1 MFQSLK
7 FGALLA
13 IFLSQTTYQ
22 DLDVFLEHEC
32 PHWFQ
37 FLYNKRHCIPKDIES
52 AATFC
57 ANQIWGSCLILI
69 MIYKYYVF
77 YFTHIVLWHLFIEI
91 KKALPQN
98 FSVQNAKSRAIQ
110 TLTFVQAT
118 NAKTFSTF
126 RIYKFLHILFW
137 LQFFFFNYT
146 EVGVDY
152 V

>member
-77 YFTHIVLWHLFIEI
+77 YYAYSLVAFVHWNKEGLTS
-91 KKALPQN
+91 N

-118 NAKTFSTF
+118 NAKTLALSE
-126 RIYKFLHILFW
+126 YKFLHILFW